1 MYQEVK
7 GFSNISMIKDIREYC
22 QNKYGITP
30 GLKVSKDLADD
41 IFRVAKENT
50 ETEFRAA
57 IRAAKS
63 FGYQISELEDFLD
76 SEF

>member
-7 GFSNISMIKDIREYC
+7 GFGKIPMIKDIREYC

-30 GLKVSKDLADD
+30 GLKVTKDLADD
-41 IFRVAKENT
+41 IFRVAGENT
-50 ETEFRAA
+50 VTEFRDA

-63 FGYQISELEDFLD
+63 FGYQFSDLENFLN